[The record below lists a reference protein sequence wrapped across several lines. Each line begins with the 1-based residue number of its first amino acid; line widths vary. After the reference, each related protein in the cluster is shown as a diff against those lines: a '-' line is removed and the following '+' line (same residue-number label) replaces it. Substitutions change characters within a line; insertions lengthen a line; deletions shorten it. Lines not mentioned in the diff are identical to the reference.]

1 MADEAK
7 LHNPI
12 YLTSEMLVVGHMVGC
27 CHAEKLGP
35 FCWPMPAAGIA
46 VFSAP
51 HWFAE
56 HTSRMEWF
64 RWDSESCSGS
74 DRQQTTKQWV
84 TRTLCLGASLA
95 LGNALELLCSVT
107 TELVIVGC
115 GIKFTFLLHVTI
127 KLRNGLLVVR
137 SVREDKIT
145 KQRFSWF
152 VVSSWGTYLSSFST
166 SPIYSNAE
174 QLQNGQRWVLQQLLM
189 YL

>member
-1 MADEAK
+1 MVDEAK

-12 YLTSEMLVVGHMVGC
+12 YLTSETLVVGHMVGR
-27 CHAEKLGP
+27 CHGEKLGP

-46 VFSAP
+46 VFSAS

-127 KLRNGLLVVR
+127 ELRNGLLLVC

-152 VVSSWGTYLSSFST
+152 VVSSWGTYLSRFST

-174 QLQNGQRWVLQQLLM
+174 QLQNGQHWVLQQLLV